1 MIRKLTTLKA
11 IRLKCIDCCAG
22 NKNEVK
28 LCTCTQCPLYEY
40 RFGHIPS
47 QMPTYDDGVEVTDEL
62 RQRWKESGE
71 RMRKLREQKLQ
82 EKASDDSAEEDDFE
96 EDDSDDSDEE
106 TDR

>member
-11 IRLKCIDCCAG
+11 IRLKCLDCCAG

-28 LCTCTQCPLYEY
+28 LCTCEQCPLYVY

-47 QMPTYDDGVEVTDEL
+47 PAPTYDDGVEVTDEL

-71 RMRKLREQKLQ
+71 RMRKLREARNK
-82 EKASDDSAEEDDFE
+82 EAAEEDDFDEPDEPDEPEE
-96 EDDSDDSDEE
+96 ED
-106 TDR
+106 